1 MTTGHR
7 GPITA
12 ELSDEDLIRELTH
25 LYDTRMDALR
35 HAPLQAFGEHTV
47 RTAEL
52 ETEYLRRR
60 PAREI
65 DPNRSRDG
73 ARGRD

>member
-12 ELSDEDLIRELTH
+12 ELRDEDLIRELTH

-35 HAPLQAFGEHTV
+35 HAPLQAFQEHTV

-73 ARGRD
+73 ARARD

>member
-1 MTTGHR
+1 
-7 GPITA
+7 
-12 ELSDEDLIRELTH
+12 
-25 LYDTRMDALR
+25 MDALR
-35 HAPLQAFGEHTV
+35 HAPLQAFQEHTV

-73 ARGRD
+73 ARARD

>member
-12 ELSDEDLIRELTH
+12 ELNDEDLIRELTH

-35 HAPLQAFGEHTV
+35 HAPLQAFQEHTV

-73 ARGRD
+73 ARARD